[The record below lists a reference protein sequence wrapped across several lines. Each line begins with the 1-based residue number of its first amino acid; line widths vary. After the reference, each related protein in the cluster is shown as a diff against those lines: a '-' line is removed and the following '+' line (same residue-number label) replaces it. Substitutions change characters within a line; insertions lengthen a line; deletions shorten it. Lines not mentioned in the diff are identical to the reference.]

1 MPVYTQDW
9 KFSSNTENINNWTV
23 LCESSLPSYIVCFCF
38 MFGLWGNCIFIVAAS
53 RDFLREKCF
62 HVNYSFCRFTEL
74 CIVLMTVNKVIAQD
88 LTFLVWWHDLY
99 STVYWAHNYGIP
111 HKWLLKRN
119 SRKMPGCKFHQW
131 RDEFK
136 SGKSNASTVLW
147 VLNLSVL
154 PQARTDS
161 INLTWWSLRPRT
173 ILNNQPRQSDR
184 LIYREHDT
192 DVTTLFI
199 FSLCQ
204 CIKMQ
209 GVFAMP
215 W

>member
-1 MPVYTQDW
+1 
-9 KFSSNTENINNWTV
+9 
-23 LCESSLPSYIVCFCF
+23 
-38 MFGLWGNCIFIVAAS
+38 MFGLWGNSIFFVATIHILS
-53 RDFLREKCF
+53 DFLTEDCF
-62 HVNYSFCRFTEL
+62 HVNYSFCRSTKQS
-74 CIVLMTVNKVIAQD
+74 IVLMTVNKVIARD
-88 LTFLVWWHDLY
+88 LTFFLCDDMICIRQH
-99 STVYWAHNYGIP
+99 SGFTNYGIC
-111 HKWLLKRN
+111 HGWLLRRN
-119 SRKMPGCKFHQW
+119 RRKMPGCKFHQW
-131 RDEFK
+131 SDEFK

-147 VLNLSVL
+147 VLILSVL
-154 PQARTDS
+154 PQARADS

-173 ILNNQPRQSDR
+173 ILNNQPQQSDR